1 LLALAERAIEDLG
14 GVIAYKD
21 TDGFIVTAS
30 RASRPGKLQLA
41 SGEFRRIL
49 TYDEICSAMAHF
61 ACLDPFGDGQP
72 FFETKA
78 EGTAAVFAPKKYG
91 IVGEEGNPVAHTES
105 GIGAFLAPPGFG
117 ARQEDG
123 RQVFTAD
130 IAAAH
135 VERPGGPLDILPWER
150 RHPDWPAFQR
160 HSFSTPRATE
170 ELPVIFGRRPFQ
182 RVVEAIATYG
192 DAHPVALDPGG
203 ALEEADL
210 SFWDG
215 RSGRPIDVT
224 TRPEQDGVVIDS
236 LRARAVEWGKTTVD
250 DVPAVVILDEA
261 LARRVGKAGALFVD
275 ESDQLVYEDVDQV
288 ALFMRVT
295 GALGAPL
302 LAELSGLPERT
313 ARAIGDG
320 RLPLEATVERA
331 MASIAERLGSEYLPR
346 LLDLVEEAGS
356 LSCRWPGCAGRPART
371 GATWCSLHR
380 RRSGTDRRRV
390 LEEAG

>member
-1 LLALAERAIEDLG
+1 MDSLSTEPGDSRVLTADEVAS
-14 GVIAYKD
+14 
-21 TDGFIVTAS
+21 VTALFD
-30 RASRPGKLQLA
+30 G
-41 SGEFRRIL
+41 
-49 TYDEICSAMAHF
+49 
-61 ACLDPFGDGQP
+61 LDPFGDGRP
-72 FFETKA
+72 FFEVKA
-78 EGTAAVFAPKKYG
+78 EGMAGVFGPKKYG

-105 GIGAFLAPPGFG
+105 GIGAFMAPPGFG
-117 ARQEDG
+117 ARREDG
-123 RQVFTAD
+123 RHVFTAD

-135 VERPGGPLDILPWER
+135 VEDPGGPLDPLPWEG

-182 RVVEAIATYG
+182 RVVEAIATQG
-192 DAHPVALDPGG
+192 DSHPVALDPGG
-203 ALEEADL
+203 VLEEADL
-210 SFWDG
+210 SFYDG
-215 RSGRPIDVT
+215 RSGQPIDVT

-236 LRARAVEWGKTTVD
+236 LRARAVEWGRTTAD
-250 DVPAVVILDEA
+250 DVPVVVILDEA
-261 LARRVGKAGALFVD
+261 LARRVGKAGTLFVD
-275 ESDQLVYEDVDQV
+275 ESDQIVYKDLDQV

-313 ARAIGDG
+313 ARAIGEG

-346 LLDLVEEAGS
+346 LLDLVEEVGS
-356 LSCRWPGCAGRPART
+356 LSCRWPGCHGRPART
-371 GATWCSLHR
+371 GAIWCSLHR

-390 LEEAG
+390 LEEAE